1 MLNNLIHREIDWSQY
16 SDLETIGIDEIS
28 NRKGYQDFI
37 AVISAKDKYGNLTIL
52 AVLDSLYKFRPDLT
66 VAYFSNAIF
75 VRYG

>member
-52 AVLDSLYKFRPDLT
+52 AVLDSRKKDDVLAFLESIPDHLKKT
-66 VAYFSNAIF
+66 VK
-75 VRYG
+75 